1 MQKETDPYI
10 RILQKAQALE
20 QKVFDKKRKVRKGGR
35 SGLDAL
41 VRKND
46 LEMKIYADEYN
57 KRKKLEDEK
66 AEELRQALIKQ
77 AKGKEELDAYFKK
90 IETDKKAKAKEYREK
105 AKERKKKAVTIKI

>member
-1 MQKETDPYI
+1 MQKEKDPYV
-10 RILQKAQALE
+10 RLLQKAQALE
-20 QKVFDKKRKVRKGGR
+20 QKVFDKKRKVKKGGR

-57 KRKKLEDEK
+57 KRKKLEDDR

-77 AKGKEELDAYFKK
+77 SKGQEDLDKFLKQVD
-90 IETDKKAKAKEYREK
+90 DKKKTRAKELRSK
-105 AKERKKKAVTIKI
+105 SKTSVSMKL

>member
-1 MQKETDPYI
+1 M
-10 RILQKAQALE
+10 LQKAQALE

-57 KRKKLEDEK
+57 KRRKLEEDRV
-66 AEELRQALIKQ
+66 EELRQALIKQ
-77 AKGKEELDAYFKK
+77 SKGQEDLDSFLKQVD
-90 IETDKKAKAKEYREK
+90 DKKKTRAKELRSK
-105 AKERKKKAVTIKI
+105 PKTSVSMKL